1 MPFIYLCTFTFE
13 KDMIKHQMPVNQ
25 ERKSNIEL
33 LRIISMGMIVIYHVF
48 VHGIAPTGILSQT
61 TLSMLC
67 IPVIFGVNIFVIISG
82 YFGIRLSWR
91 SFLSLMW
98 IIAFYKLFH
107 LCGDTFLLK
116 IEHPIF
122 EWILKPLSG
131 PISGGGWFIDI
142 YVLLMLISPLL
153 NKLLSTLNQHD
164 YWVGLG
170 ILSLLD
176 IGYGFFL
183 NKHFDA
189 YGYSLLHFILLYY
202 IGNMLQKHRLN
213 SIYKSGGGDLTILCI
228 TLILLYLLQDT
239 QWGVKLAT
247 SYSSPLVLIGSI
259 YIFTFFT
266 NLSISY
272 CPTINFIAAS
282 TLPVYLIHD
291 AGNIANWYYQQI
303 GTWFKEL
310 SLINFAIHAASLVI
324 ILFTFAILIDQPRKW
339 IWKLLLNQ
347 IPSIQSIKKI

>member
-1 MPFIYLCTFTFE
+1 MW
-13 KDMIKHQMPVNQ
+13 
-25 ERKSNIEL
+25 R
-33 LRIISMGMIVIYHVF
+33 
-48 VHGIAPTGILSQT
+48 
-61 TLSMLC
+61 
-67 IPVIFGVNIFVIISG
+67 
-82 YFGIRLSWR
+82 YFPP
-91 SFLSLMW
+91 
-98 IIAFYKLFH
+98 
-107 LCGDTFLLK
+107 K

-213 SIYKSGGGDLTILCI
+213 SIYKSGGVFNYFMHHIDII
-228 TLILLYLLQDT
+228 VSLQDT
-239 QWGVKLAT
+239 QWDVKLAT

-347 IPSIQSIKKI
+347 IPSIQSIKKYENIIYRHTA